1 MSVMEETTP
10 TTTDGG
16 LLLSSSDS
24 APLGALPT
32 TVFGSSIDGDI
43 ISLVIEP
50 STTFFTYVP
59 NPTFTPPV
67 APQSTSG
74 TFITSTTASAHATV
88 APASAATSS
97 AAAVSA
103 STNNGLNGAKIAA
116 ILVPVL
122 VVLGLIPII
131 YLFYLNRRNKR
142 RRQMGTPEL
151 RMPPTETQ
159 LLQSNSRHN
168 SISLPSPFTDKER
181 WQSGSLSVLER
192 PDSEIQR
199 APSPT
204 LPSPSLPVFR
214 TQEAW
219 PLTAPLPEPPLTYAS
234 ERHSPNHS
242 PNHSHNITLR
252 APTPNVSASIP
263 QPRPAALTEANI
275 SSHDLEV
282 PIKNVRESDVVSEM
296 SFRQSTSRR
305 RSERDADEVSFVS
318 ALSPDDHSERR
329 LHQLF

>member
-1 MSVMEETTP
+1 MADNSSASSDGDLVFATSTGSPDGTP
-10 TTTDGG
+10 T
-16 LLLSSSDS
+16 SV
-24 APLGALPT
+24 PP
-32 TVFGSSIDGDI
+32 IGDI
-43 ISLVIEP
+43 VSQSIGP
-50 STTFFTYVP
+50 STTVIVYLP
-59 NPTFTPPV
+59 GPTSN
-67 APQSTSG
+67 APITTQSTSQ
-74 TFITSTTASAHATV
+74 TSLTSSTASVQSTV
-88 APASAATSS
+88 APVSAATSS
-97 AAAVSA
+97 AAAVPS

-131 YLFYLNRRNKR
+131 YLFYLKRRNKR
-142 RRQMGTPEL
+142 HRQMGPPEL

-159 LLQSNSRHN
+159 LLQSSSRHN

-214 TQEAW
+214 TAEAW
-219 PLTAPLPEPPLTYAS
+219 PLTAPLPEPPPTYAS
-234 ERHSPNHS
+234 EKKSPNHS

-252 APTPNVSASIP
+252 APTPNVNGPLP
-263 QPRPAALTEANI
+263 QPRAAALTEANM

-282 PIKNVRESDVVSEM
+282 PLRNNRESDVVSEM
-296 SFRQSTSRR
+296 SFHQSTGRR

-318 ALSPDDHSERR
+318 ALSPDDGSDRHLHR
-329 LHQLF
+329 LF

>member
-1 MSVMEETTP
+1 MGDTSSSSS
-10 TTTDGG
+10 DDG
-16 LLLSSSDS
+16 LLLATNTGSQS
-24 APLGALPT
+24 ALPASPLPSGYIASLYT
-32 TVFGSSIDGDI
+32 GSS
-43 ISLVIEP
+43 
-50 STTFFTYVP
+50 TTTIVYVP
-59 NPTFTPPV
+59 GPTPN
-67 APQSTSG
+67 APTASQLTSQ
-74 TFITSTTASAHATV
+74 TVLTSTTSSAQATV

-97 AAAVSA
+97 AAAVSS
-103 STNNGLNGAKIAA
+103 STNTGLNGAKIAA

-122 VVLGLIPII
+122 VVLGLIPVI

-159 LLQSNSRHN
+159 LLQSSSRHN

-181 WQSGSLSVLER
+181 WQNGSLSVLER

-219 PLTAPLPEPPLTYAS
+219 PLTAPLPEPPPIYAS
-234 ERHSPNHS
+234 ERNSPNHS
-242 PNHSHNITLR
+242 PNHSHSITLR
-252 APTPNVSASIP
+252 APTPNLNGPLP
-263 QPRPAALTEANI
+263 QPRAAALTEANM
-275 SSHDLEV
+275 SSHDLGV
-282 PIKNVRESDVVSEM
+282 PLRNNRESDVVSEM
-296 SFRQSTSRR
+296 SFRQSTGRR

-318 ALSPDDHSERR
+318 ALSPDDRSDRH

>member
-1 MSVMEETTP
+1 MADNPST
-10 TTTDGG
+10 
-16 LLLSSSDS
+16 SSDDAILTAQS
-24 APLGALPT
+24 FTSPP
-32 TVFGSSIDGDI
+32 SSVTLSPIDSIVSIFTD
-43 ISLVIEP
+43 S
-50 STTFFTYVP
+50 STTYITYVP
-59 NPTFTPPV
+59 KPTSDPAIASQP
-67 APQSTSG
+67 TSR
-74 TFITSTTASAHATV
+74 TLLTSTTSSAQATV

-97 AAAVSA
+97 AVAVAS

-219 PLTAPLPEPPLTYAS
+219 PLTAPLPDPPPTYVS
-234 ERHSPNHS
+234 EKNPPNHS

-252 APTPNVSASIP
+252 APTPNVHGPLAQSRA
-263 QPRPAALTEANI
+263 AALTEANMT
-275 SSHDLEV
+275 SHDLEV
-282 PIKNVRESDVVSEM
+282 PLRNNRESDVVSEM
-296 SFRQSTSRR
+296 SFRQSTGRR

-318 ALSPDDHSERR
+318 ALSPDDHSDRQLR
-329 LHQLF
+329 QLF

>member
-1 MSVMEETTP
+1 MSASTTTNLDDGVIATAPSTPGAIP
-10 TTTDGG
+10 TTIPQVDVIPLTDASGSVFFTTI
-16 LLLSSSDS
+16 LDPKYTPNMQTSTPQNTNLMTTTS
-24 APLGALPT
+24 ALT
-32 TVFGSSIDGDI
+32 SSI
-43 ISLVIEP
+43 
-50 STTFFTYVP
+50 
-59 NPTFTPPV
+59 
-67 APQSTSG
+67 
-74 TFITSTTASAHATV
+74 

-97 AAAVSA
+97 PAAISS

-116 ILVPVL
+116 ILVPII

-142 RRQMGTPEL
+142 RRQMGPPEL

-219 PLTAPLPEPPLTYAS
+219 PLTAPLPEPPPTYAS
-234 ERHSPNHS
+234 EKNSPNHS

-252 APTPNVSASIP
+252 APTPNVSGPIS
-263 QPRPAALTEANI
+263 QPRAAALTEANM
-275 SSHDLEV
+275 SSHDLEI
-282 PIKNVRESDVVSEM
+282 PLRNNRESDVVSEM
-296 SFRQSTSRR
+296 SFRQSSGRR

-318 ALSPDDHSERR
+318 ALSPDDRSDRH

>member
-1 MSVMEETTP
+1 MSASTITN
-10 TTTDGG
+10 
-16 LLLSSSDS
+16 SDS
-24 APLGALPT
+24 VVLATA
-32 TVFGSSIDGDI
+32 
-43 ISLVIEP
+43 P
-50 STTFFTYVP
+50 STLGPIPTDPLAFDVIPVTDAAGSLSFITVP
-59 NPTFTPPV
+59 NPNYTPSMSIATSRMPSSIITTS
-67 APQSTSG
+67 APNSL
-74 TFITSTTASAHATV
+74 TV
-88 APASAATSS
+88 PASAATSS
-97 AAAVSA
+97 VAAVST
-103 STNNGLNGAKIAA
+103 STNKGLNGAKIAA

-122 VVLGLIPII
+122 VVLGLIPIL
-131 YLFYLNRRNKR
+131 YLFYLSRRNKR
-142 RRQMGTPEL
+142 RRQLGTPEL

-159 LLQSNSRHN
+159 LLQSNSQHNSRHN

-219 PLTAPLPEPPLTYAS
+219 PLTAPLPEPPPTYSS
-234 ERHSPNHS
+234 EKNSPNHS

-252 APTPNVSASIP
+252 APTPNVIGPTP
-263 QPRPAALTEANI
+263 QPRSAALTEANM

-282 PIKNVRESDVVSEM
+282 PLKNNRESDVVSEM
-296 SFRQSTSRR
+296 SFRQSTGRR
-305 RSERDADEVSFVS
+305 RLERDADEVSFVS

>member
-1 MSVMEETTP
+1 MADNPSA
-10 TTTDGG
+10 TTDGG
-16 LLLSSSDS
+16 LLFETSTASLNASPASVPPSGFIT
-24 APLGALPT
+24 AIA
-32 TVFGSSIDGDI
+32 GSS
-43 ISLVIEP
+43 
-50 STTFFTYVP
+50 TTSFVFVTD
-59 NPTFTPPV
+59 PTSN
-67 APQSTSG
+67 APIATQSTSQ
-74 TFITSTTASAHATV
+74 TLPTSSTALVQTTV
-88 APASAATSS
+88 AAASAATSS
-97 AAAVSA
+97 VVAVSS

-122 VVLGLIPII
+122 VILGLIPII

-142 RRQMGTPEL
+142 HRQMGTPEL
-151 RMPPTETQ
+151 RIPPTETQ
-159 LLQSNSRHN
+159 LLQSSSRHN

-219 PLTAPLPEPPLTYAS
+219 PLTAPLPEPPPTYAS
-234 ERHSPNHS
+234 EKKSPNHS

-252 APTPNVSASIP
+252 APTPNVNGPLP
-263 QPRPAALTEANI
+263 QPRAAALTEANM

-282 PIKNVRESDVVSEM
+282 PLRNNRESDVVSEM
-296 SFRQSTSRR
+296 SFHQSTGRR
-305 RSERDADEVSFVS
+305 RSERDVDEVSFVS
-318 ALSPDDHSERR
+318 ALSPDDGSDRH
-329 LHQLF
+329 LHHLF